1 MDDRRDAPADRSPDA
16 SANPRTDPSGLDT
29 QADALLRHIE
39 SQTGSM
45 YAIHV
50 GQDAEELDPGNIHAD
65 ELNQAGALDDGLA
78 HVLALDEPDPGLD
91 AAASAAQGSAGARAS
106 GGKGAGAG
114 AGHARKARAGAQDA
128 HGIDPARRR
137 RRLKRALIA
146 VLVLLIVA
154 LGAVAALVWHGNSA
168 GDAGAGGAAQ
178 TGASSLAA
186 GSAEDAS
193 AGSAAL
199 QEVDAGLVPRLSRV
213 FGMKLARAK
222 EELGARASFE
232 EKPQKTS
239 DTRVS
244 AMRSL
249 AEGSYVA
256 ENGAKVAD
264 IGLGLDKS
272 GRVVYAYVLYN
283 LDEIGVASAGFSEL
297 VTDGT
302 VELSVLRGL
311 GAGDAT
317 ELGAPE
323 LEVDDE
329 DKDEASYRGSTGSKA
344 APQTWQLAV
353 TYTYASG
360 ATVARTLLAELY

>member
-1 MDDRRDAPADRSPDA
+1 MDDMRDAPADSSP
-16 SANPRTDPSGLDT
+16 DPSGLDT

-65 ELNQAGALDDGLA
+65 ELNQGDALDDGLA

-91 AAASAAQGSAGARAS
+91 AAASAAQDEAGADGESAGT
-106 GGKGAGAG
+106 
-114 AGHARKARAGAQDA
+114 GHPRKARAGAQDA
-128 HGIDPARRR
+128 RGVDPARRR
-137 RRLKRALIA
+137 RRLKRVLIA
-146 VLVLLIVA
+146 VLVLLIAA

-168 GDAGAGGAAQ
+168 GDGSAGGAAQ
-178 TGASSLAA
+178 TGAGSLAA
-186 GSAEDAS
+186 GSAEDAG

-199 QEVDAGLVPRLSRV
+199 QEVDANLVPRLSRV

-232 EKPQKTS
+232 GKPQNAS

-249 AEGSYVA
+249 AEGSYLA
-256 ENGAKVAD
+256 ENGAKAAD

-283 LDEIGVASAGFSEL
+283 LDEIGVANAEFSEL

-317 ELGAPE
+317 ELGSPE

-329 DKDEASYRGSTGSKA
+329 DKDEASYEGSTGSKT